1 MKFMDLYKGYDK
13 RKVAIQARI
22 ESIIERSQFIFGAD
36 LEELEATLAKYV
48 GRKYA
53 LGVSSGHDGLS
64 LALMALGF
72 EAGLD
77 HSNKEVIVP
86 ALTFFSTAEAP
97 ASLGMKVV
105 VCDIDKDTY
114 NMDLN
119 KLESLINKNTVAII
133 PVNLFGQC
141 IDYDAINT
149 IAKKH
154 NIFVI
159 EDACQS
165 FGASYKSKKSCAFG
179 DIAITSFFPAKPLGC
194 FGDGG
199 MCFTDSDEL
208 YAKLKKL
215 RHHGDS
221 GGMVHVMLGTTGR
234 LDNLQAGIL
243 LEKFNGFD
251 EDMDLRRGVAE
262 FYTENLRDFL
272 KTPKI
277 ESFNES
283 VYAQYVVR
291 ADGKDR
297 SAIREYLQKKDIPT
311 ALYYPNPIHL
321 APILEP
327 LGYKEGDMPNAEY
340 VCKNS
345 FALPIYNEMSKDESL
360 VVINALK
367 EAVNN

>member
-13 RKVAIQARI
+13 RKVAIQSRI
-22 ESIIERSQFIFGAD
+22 ESIIERSQFIFGPD
-36 LEELEATLAKYV
+36 LEELEETLAKYV

-72 EAGLD
+72 EAGID
-77 HSNKEVIVP
+77 HSDKEVIVP

-105 VCDIDKDTY
+105 VCDIDPDTY

-141 IDYDAINT
+141 IDYDALDT

-154 NIFVI
+154 NVFVI

-165 FGASYKSKKSCAFG
+165 FGATSKNKKSCAFG

-199 MCFTDSDEL
+199 MCFTDDDEL
-208 YAKLKKL
+208 YARLKKL

-243 LEKFNGFD
+243 LEKFKGFD
-251 EDMDLRRGVAE
+251 EDMDLRRSVAE
-262 FYTENLRDFL
+262 FYTKNLNGIL

-277 ESFNES
+277 ESFNDS
-283 VYAQYVVR
+283 VYAQYVVISES
-291 ADGKDR
+291 KDR
-297 SAIREYLQKKDIPT
+297 NAIREYLQTKDIPT

-321 APILEP
+321 APILKP
-327 LGYKEGDMPNAEY
+327 LGYKVGDMPNAEH

-345 FALPIYNEMSKDESL
+345 LALPIYNEMSNDEGL

-367 EAVNN
+367 EILSN